1 MKGRGE
7 WVLNFVN
14 LNPGILLQPDL
25 VLRSVDIAQD
35 KQVIKINQ
43 VPFFLGTVGILM
55 QIWTAGGSHPSTV
68 TADKKYLLSEKQH
81 QYRVRQSSPSCNRG
95 TSAWTASYSQTCG
108 TGGVH
113 QELLRTSD
121 GNHIAKM
128 LHLDSTLVRT
138 RLLPLPE

>member
-55 QIWTAGGSHPSTV
+55 QI
-68 TADKKYLLSEKQH
+68 
-81 QYRVRQSSPSCNRG
+81 
-95 TSAWTASYSQTCG
+95 
-108 TGGVH
+108 
-113 QELLRTSD
+113 
-121 GNHIAKM
+121 
-128 LHLDSTLVRT
+128 
-138 RLLPLPE
+138 